1 MQTNLTL
8 IKTCFKII
16 GMISSLKDKDTQII
30 KFSNKLYLISV
41 VPPIFGFEEF
51 ICVWLYRGEK
61 TFIIDVGPAVTSSFL
76 INALKK
82 LEVQGL
88 DYIFLTHI
96 HMDHAGGIGEI
107 ARYYKDTPIIC
118 HSGGISH
125 LVDPER
131 LVKGSIKIL
140 GETGRIYGPMQPVER
155 KRFIEAEN
163 FTSELIH
170 PIITPGHAP
179 HHVSYLVEN
188 YLFAGEAGGIFLSPG
203 PGRKYIRPATPPRF
217 VMEIYINSL
226 DKLIKSK
233 ADIICYGHF
242 GMAKNAVELL
252 KKHREQMFLW
262 YNIIS
267 TRFNESKSDNYFKNL
282 TEQLLETDSLLEYF
296 HQFKDEVKERERNFI
311 KNTIMGFTQFFQ
323 AGKGCSKGKN

>member
-1 MQTNLTL
+1 
-8 IKTCFKII
+8 
-16 GMISSLKDKDTQII
+16 MICSLKDKEFEII

-41 VPPIFGFEEF
+41 VPPIVGFEEF
-51 ICVWLYRGEK
+51 ICIWLYKGEK

-82 LEVQGL
+82 LEVNRL
-88 DYIFLTHI
+88 DYICLTHI

-107 ARYYKDTPIIC
+107 AEYYKDTPIIC
-118 HSGGISH
+118 HRDGISH

-140 GETGRIYGPMQPVER
+140 GETGRIYGPMQPVGQ
-155 KRFIEAEN
+155 KRFIEADK

-170 PIITPGHAP
+170 PIITPGHSS

-188 YLFAGEAGGIFLSPG
+188 YIFAGEAGGVFLSPV
-203 PGRKYIRPATPPRF
+203 PGKKYLRPATPPRF
-217 VMEIYINSL
+217 FMEIYINSL

-242 GMAKNAVELL
+242 GMAKGAVELL
-252 KKHREQMFLW
+252 KQHREQMFLW
-262 YNIIS
+262 HNIIS
-267 TRFNESKSDNYFKNL
+267 TRFSESKSDDYIENL
-282 TEQLLETDSLLEYF
+282 TKQLLETDSLLECF
-296 HQFKDEVKERERNFI
+296 HQLKEEVKEREKKFI
-311 KNTIMGFTQFFQ
+311 KNTIMGFTQFFLSN
-323 AGKGCSKGKN
+323 KGCMIGSTKKNTKEN

>member
-1 MQTNLTL
+1 
-8 IKTCFKII
+8 
-16 GMISSLKDKDTQII
+16 MICSLKDKESQII

-41 VPPIFGFEEF
+41 VPPISGFEDF

-82 LEVQGL
+82 LEIHKL

-96 HMDHAGGIGEI
+96 HIDHAGGIGEI
-107 ARYYKDTPIIC
+107 AKYYKDTPIIC

-131 LVKGSIKIL
+131 LVKGSVKIL
-140 GETGRIYGPMQPVER
+140 GEIGRIYGPIQPVEQ
-155 KRFIEAEN
+155 KRFIEANN
-163 FTSELIH
+163 FTSKLIH
-170 PIITPGHAP
+170 PIITPGHSP

-188 YLFAGEAGGIFLSPG
+188 YLFAGEAGGVFLSPG
-203 PGRKYIRPATPPRF
+203 PGKRYLRPSTPPRF
-217 VMEIYINSL
+217 FMEIYINSL

-242 GMAKNAVELL
+242 GMAKGAVELL
-252 KKHREQMFLW
+252 KKHREQMFFW

-267 TRFNESKSDNYFKNL
+267 TRFNESKSDDYIKNL
-282 TEQLLETDSLLEYF
+282 TAQLLETDSLLECF
-296 HQFKDEVKERERNFI
+296 HQLKDEAKEREKNFI
-311 KNTIMGFTQFFQ
+311 KNTIMGFTQFFLS
-323 AGKGCSKGKN
+323 GKGGCKEEDCSIS